1 MPKHLFS
8 LNVVLGAIAACFAA
22 YIAWEVIRPGPPVA
36 SGARPKSG
44 APAAVATLPSPPPAE
59 PASSWSVISSRNPF
73 SPSRSE
79 APATAVQVGAA
90 AANIPRPNLY
100 GIVLKDNAP
109 FAYIEDPQTKRVA
122 AYRIGDVVA
131 GGTLEKIAR
140 DGIVLTRPEGAID
153 VRLHDPNKPR
163 PALPSPPTAAVPAGT
178 PAPAPMPGVIP
189 PTAAQQQQPPPP
201 AEAPPQPPAA
211 TQSGEQQQQPPA
223 AQRPPVRRPLP
234 PNLLRRLP
242 QTPPGDDQ
250 SR

>member
-8 LNVVLGAIAACFAA
+8 LNVVLGAIAVGFAA

-44 APAAVATLPSPPPAE
+44 APAVVATLPAPPPAE

-79 APATAVQVGAA
+79 APATAVQAGAA
-90 AANIPRPNLY
+90 AANIPKPNLY

-122 AYRIGDVVA
+122 AYRIGDAVA

-163 PALPSPPTAAVPAGT
+163 PALPSPPAAAGT
-178 PAPAPMPGVIP
+178 PGPMPGVIP
-189 PTAAQQQQPPPP
+189 PAAAQQQQPPPP

-211 TQSGEQQQQPPA
+211 AQSGEQQQQPPT